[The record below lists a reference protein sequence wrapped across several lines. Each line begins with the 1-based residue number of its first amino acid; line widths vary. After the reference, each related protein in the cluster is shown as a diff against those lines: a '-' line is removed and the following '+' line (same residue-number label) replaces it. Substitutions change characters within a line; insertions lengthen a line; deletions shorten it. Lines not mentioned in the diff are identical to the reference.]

1 MQGARREVEP
11 GGQIMGAAGLFG
23 VRGQRLPHPLH
34 QQAVTPVLQHGQRQ
48 GVLQH
53 LLQRG
58 LIAAQRQVE
67 VAGIQLDLC
76 LRLLKRGGTRK
87 QHRIDLVVCGRR
99 KGKPGTLQRN
109 A

>member
-1 MQGARREVEP
+1 MQGARRDVQQ
-11 GGQIMGAAGLFG
+11 GGQIVGASGLPG
-23 VRGQRLPHPLH
+23 VRGQCQAHPLH

-58 LIAAQRQVE
+58 LVAAQGQIE
-67 VAGIQLDLC
+67 VACIHLDLR
-76 LRLLKRGGTRK
+76 LRLLKRGGTRE
-87 QHRIDLVVCGRR
+87 QHGIDRVVHGCR
-99 KGKPGTLQRN
+99 KWKPGALQRN